1 MIAGLSAVDLIIVMI
16 TAAAGATVQGSA
28 GIGLGLV
35 ASPILLQVDPSFAP
49 GPLLLGGLV
58 IGARHITMEWA
69 DLDRAALGRASV
81 GLPFGAFAGL
91 GVLRVMEADTL
102 SLLIGLMICAASLIL
117 LAGLRVHTTPSSH
130 VATGAAAAFTSVTA
144 AIPGPP
150 LVIGFA
156 DLDPRAI
163 RSTVS
168 AFVAITGIVAF
179 VGLTAIDRFG
189 RHELALLVTMMPGL
203 VLGVVASRWTRP
215 FLDRHWFRPGVLLLS
230 LAGGAALVLNHL

>member
-1 MIAGLSAVDLIIVMI
+1 MIAGLSSVDLLLVVT

-35 ASPILLQVDPSFAP
+35 ASPVLLQIDPSFAP

-69 DLDRAALGRASV
+69 DLDRPALGRATV
-81 GLPFGAFAGL
+81 GLPLGVFAGL
-91 GVLRVMEADTL
+91 AVLRVMEADTL

-117 LAGLRVHTTPSSH
+117 LAGLRLRTTPSSH
-130 VATGAAAAFTSVTA
+130 VATGAAAAFTSITA

-156 DLDPRAI
+156 DLEPKAI
-163 RSTVS
+163 RCTVS
-168 AFVAITGIVAF
+168 MFVAITGVVAF
-179 VGLTAIDRFG
+179 VGLMAIGRFG
-189 RHELALLVTMMPGL
+189 LHEAALLTTMVPGL

-230 LAGGAALVLNHL
+230 LAGGAALVVNHL